1 MVYVR
6 PAGREACRCGT
17 PYNQILERLDALASD
32 IASAADMARDAY
44 DVANAQA
51 GNAAQYASDARD
63 AADDALIHAQA
74 AQQSADDALAE
85 ATAAAGSAS
94 DAADSAADAAQA
106 LSDIN
111 DTIASVLASDIGDK
125 LDKLTTAGLYLY
137 SHNGSTQ
144 GEVQPVVSATA
155 ATYP

>member
-17 PYNQILERLDALASD
+17 PYNTILERLDALASD